1 MVVQGA
7 QTNGM
12 TAGMNSGAF
21 SGAAGLPESFDQ
33 YRPPVQV
40 RACAHARPALPH
52 VRHWRLRRP
61 AAHTAAALPSQFS
74 IDDTSKIPPPAFDK
88 ASELPDYPSQ
98 RMSVTK
104 LRVRICDKMAAC
116 VVLQHSIFLICS
128 SSRAPASVCGSDDG
142 RAVSRGRR

>member
-1 MVVQGA
+1 MVQGA
-7 QTNGM
+7 QNNGM

-61 AAHTAAALPSQFS
+61 AAHTAATRPAQFS

-98 RMSVTK
+98 RMSVPQSK
-104 LRVRICDKMAAC
+104 LTVHHC
-116 VVLQHSIFLICS
+116 
-128 SSRAPASVCGSDDG
+128 P
-142 RAVSRGRR
+142 

>member
-1 MVVQGA
+1 VWAGAQASGRRLPGCRLGAMVVQGA
-7 QTNGM
+7 HTNVM

-40 RACAHARPALPH
+40 RACASARPDPPR
-52 VRHWRLRRP
+52 VCRWRLRRP
-61 AAHTAAALPSQFS
+61 DAHTAAARPAQFS

-98 RMSVTK
+98 RMSVPQSK
-104 LRVRICDKMAAC
+104 LTVRHC
-116 VVLQHSIFLICS
+116 
-128 SSRAPASVCGSDDG
+128 P
-142 RAVSRGRR
+142 